1 MRFPSR
7 REKSSAES
15 SIRIFSP
22 FRLTSKILEQAVNWK
37 KNQCRSMPEQFS
49 SVLTRAVVEQNAQC
63 DGAPRIYGPF
73 PARVRGRDARGQQ
86 FESEAAVD
94 DLSAADFNLRLR
106 QQMEQGARL
115 FTVARLHKALVAMR
129 GIVLKAEPTA
139 DGLLWS
145 LSIRIVHNRFLS

>member
-1 MRFPSR
+1 
-7 REKSSAES
+7 
-15 SIRIFSP
+15 
-22 FRLTSKILEQAVNWK
+22 
-37 KNQCRSMPEQFS
+37 MPEQFS
-49 SVLTRAVVEQNAQC
+49 SVSTRAVVEQCAEG

-73 PARVRGRDARGQQ
+73 AARVRGRDARGQQ

-94 DLSAADFNLRLR
+94 DLSAADFNLRLL

-129 GIVLKAEPTA
+129 GIILKAEPTP

-145 LSIRIVHNRFLS
+145 LSVRIVHNRFLS